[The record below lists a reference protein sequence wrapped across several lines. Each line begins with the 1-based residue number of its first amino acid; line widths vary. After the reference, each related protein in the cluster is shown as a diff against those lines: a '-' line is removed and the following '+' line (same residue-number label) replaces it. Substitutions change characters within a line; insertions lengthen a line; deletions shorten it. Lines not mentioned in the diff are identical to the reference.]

1 MKPEKILI
9 ELNRFLSTE
18 KVKKKTYNT
27 EQILTCEKHKR
38 NNIKRILHVKC
49 KHFLRI
55 KVRTVN
61 KEELFSLL
69 QQK

>member
-9 ELNRFLSTE
+9 ELNTFPSTD
-18 KVKKKTYNT
+18 KVKKKTYNI

-38 NNIKRILHVKC
+38 NIKRILLVKC

-55 KVRTVN
+55 KVKTVN
-61 KEELFSLL
+61 KELFSLL